1 MKMVLVNVNDVKNAL
16 HDAVDDIS
24 LGYYAVEG
32 IREDDIDKIV
42 DGVPRILSDENL
54 HEIEEAI
61 NIFRKDIRC
70 CEIDDS
76 ECLKHLVCDE
86 CTNYQSVEILEN
98 AERTIVK
105 YYDALKRSNA

>member
-1 MKMVLVNVNDVKNAL
+1 MVLVDVNDVKNAL
-16 HDAVDDIS
+16 HDAVDDIG

-32 IREDDIDKIV
+32 IREDDIDKII
-42 DGVPRILSDENL
+42 DGVQHILSDENL
-54 HEIEEAI
+54 HKIEEAI

-70 CEIDDS
+70 RETDDL

-86 CTNYQSVEILEN
+86 CTNYLSVEIIGN

-105 YYDALKRSNA
+105 YYDDLKGEMFE

>member
-1 MKMVLVNVNDVKNAL
+1 MILVDVNDVKDAL

-42 DGVPRILSDENL
+42 DGVQHILSDENL

-61 NIFRKDIRC
+61 NIFRKYIRC

-105 YYDALKRSNA
+105 YYDALKGVMLE

>member
-1 MKMVLVNVNDVKNAL
+1 MVLVDVNDVKNAL
-16 HDAVDDIS
+16 YDAVDDIS

-32 IREDDIDKIV
+32 IREDDIDKII
-42 DGVPRILSDENL
+42 DGVQHILSVENL

-70 CEIDDS
+70 RETDDT
-76 ECLKHLVCDE
+76 ECLEHLICDE
-86 CTNYQSVEILEN
+86 CTNYQSVEIIGN

-105 YYDALKRSNA
+105 YYDVLKGVMLE

>member
-1 MKMVLVNVNDVKNAL
+1 MILVDVNDVKNAL
-16 HDAVDDIS
+16 HDAVDDIG

-70 CEIDDS
+70 CEIDES

-105 YYDALKRSNA
+105 YYDALKGVTFE